1 MYQTKPGF
9 VHRKIADVDVL
20 ISIGGNVADFN
31 GYITLN
37 ETCAFLWDLMAEPKS
52 SEQLVQSL
60 CSEYEVSY
68 AEVLADVQEL
78 LTFLTERAL
87 VQEVEA

>member
-37 ETCAFLWDLMAEPKS
+37 ETGSFLWDLMAEPKS
-52 SEQLVQSL
+52 AQQLAQNL
-60 CSEYEVSY
+60 CHEYDVDY
-68 AEVLADVQEL
+68 AQALEDVQQL
-78 LTFLTERAL
+78 LALLVERGM
-87 VQEVEA
+87 VQEVGA

>member
-9 VHRKIADVDVL
+9 VHRKIADADVL
-20 ISIGGNVADFN
+20 ISIGDNVADFN

-37 ETCAFLWDLMAEPKS
+37 ETCAFLWDLMSQPQS
-52 SEQLVQSL
+52 PQQLAQCL
-60 CSEYEVSY
+60 CDEYEVDY
-68 AEVLADVQEL
+68 PQALADVQEL
-78 LTFLTERAL
+78 LAFLVERAM

>member
-9 VHRKIADVDVL
+9 VHRKIVDADVL
-20 ISIGGNVADFN
+20 ISIGDNVADFN

-37 ETCAFLWDLMAEPKS
+37 ETCAFLWDLMADPKS
-52 SEQLVQSL
+52 PEQLAQSL
-60 CSEYEVSY
+60 CNAYEVSY
-68 AEVLADVQEL
+68 SDALADVQEL
-78 LTFLTERAL
+78 LTFLMERAL